1 MPRILGIDFGDR
13 RMGIAVSDE
22 LGLTAQPL
30 AALEVREDGGHLGE
44 VARLCQE
51 RGVERVVVGL
61 PRNMNG
67 SLGPRAQL
75 TLEFAKALAARLQLP
90 VETWDERLTTR
101 QAERSLR
108 DRGLTHKRRKA
119 RRDVVSAQLILQ
131 GYLDAQG
138 RSR

>member
-13 RMGIAVSDE
+13 RIGLAISDE
-22 LGLTAQPL
+22 LGLTAQPS
-30 AALEVREDGGHLGE
+30 AALEVDKDGGHLQE

-51 RGVERVVVGL
+51 ERVERVVVGL
-61 PRNMNG
+61 PRNMDG
-67 SLGPRAQL
+67 SLGPRARL
-75 TLEFAKALAARLQLP
+75 TLEFVQALAARLNLP

-108 DRGLTHKRRKA
+108 ERGLTAKRRKA

-131 GYLDAQG
+131 GYLDAQK
-138 RSR
+138 RRP